1 MLNIKTAASA
11 ALIAVLS
18 ASPTLAA
25 DDDLTALRTEVE
37 KMRQA
42 YEQRINQLEAKL
54 NQLEGNRAQ
63 VGTTANTPPATS
75 RRRIA
80 DNSFN
85 PSIGMILNGQ
95 FRQYSQSEGG
105 GVP

>member
-42 YEQRINQLEAKL
+42 Y
-54 NQLEGNRAQ
+54 
-63 VGTTANTPPATS
+63 
-75 RRRIA
+75 
-80 DNSFN
+80 
-85 PSIGMILNGQ
+85 
-95 FRQYSQSEGG
+95 
-105 GVP
+105 